1 MNLKYFNQKFVSV
14 YPFTMKKSLLIISL
28 FVFSLSHSQEKVKS
42 VNALRITKTPSI
54 DGVLDED
61 FWKDAEPAQ
70 NFQMFKPGDGGE
82 ERENMKTV
90 VKIAYDDEAIYF
102 GATMYDVNPKAIP
115 LQFGGRDEFGQ
126 VDFFLI
132 SINPNNDGQNDTEFV
147 VMSTGAQ
154 GDAKVSSMGEDF
166 SWNAVWESDVKIN
179 SDSWVAEIKIP
190 YSALRFSNSTD
201 QTWGVN
207 FHRRI
212 NRLNEQYSW
221 NYIDKKVGLFT
232 QYSGIITGIKD
243 IKPPTRLSFSP
254 YAFAAV
260 NSYNGN
266 SETDYAVGMDL
277 KYGINESFTLDATL
291 IPDFGQTAFDDQ
303 VLNLGPFEQKYSEKR
318 SFFTEGTELF
328 NKGGLFYSRRIGNT
342 PVGYRKVQ
350 SNLNENEEIT
360 YNPTKV
366 NMINALKIS
375 GRTKKGL
382 GIGFFNAITEK
393 TSAEIK
399 NSITQE
405 TREIVTEPLAN
416 YNVMVLDQQFNK
428 NSSVSFINTNVTR
441 NGSFRDANV
450 SAFLFSVADKKNRF
464 KTSGDLK
471 ISNILENGENK
482 SGYSGYLEA
491 GKIYGNYQ
499 YEIGHKRS
507 DKKYDIKD
515 LGYQSKNN
523 YADYWTQMSYRIFEP
538 TKTFDDYKFSFTG
551 VLNYQNN
558 SNDYAG
564 NYFELDFF
572 FFTKSRFAFGGELA
586 TNLGDQYDFY
596 APRVDGRFFKQNSIY
611 VLNGWISS
619 DYRKKFAID
628 VRGTFAKRYTLT
640 NEFAE
645 LSFSPRYRFSDK
657 FSTVYKLNFSKLIN
671 EKGWVTNLDNGSIIF
686 GDRDVKTVT
695 NTLTGNLSFNI
706 KSNLALSF
714 RHYWS
719 PVQYDPNFFE
729 LNNEG
734 TLNASTYQGNH
745 DINYNIWNLDL
756 SYSWEF
762 APGSQL
768 VVLYRNS
775 IFNED
780 QLAHLNFK
788 KNLDNL
794 FTEPVNNN
802 FSVKFI
808 YYLDYNNVKTWL

>member
-1 MNLKYFNQKFVSV
+1 
-14 YPFTMKKSLLIISL
+14 MKKYLLIIS
-28 FVFSLSHSQEKVKS
+28 FFIFSLSHSQEKIKS
-42 VNALRITKTPSI
+42 VNALRIVSPPSI

-61 FWKDAEPAQ
+61 FWKNAEPAQ

-154 GDAKVSSMGEDF
+154 GDAKVSSKGEDF

-179 SDSWVAEIKIP
+179 GDSWVAEIKIP
-190 YSALRFSNSTD
+190 YSALRFSNSTE

-207 FHRRI
+207 FHRKI
-212 NRLNEQYSW
+212 NTLNEQYVW

-232 QYSGIITGIKD
+232 QYAGLITGIKN
-243 IKPPTRLSFSP
+243 ITPPTRLSFSP

-260 NSYNGN
+260 NSYNGD
-266 SETDYAVGMDL
+266 SKTDYAVGMDL

-303 VLNLGPFEQKYSEKR
+303 VLNLGPFEQQYDEKR

-328 NKGGLFYSRRIGNT
+328 NKGNLFYSRRIGNT
-342 PVGYRKVQ
+342 PVGYGNVQ
-350 SNLNENEEIT
+350 SDLNENEEIT
-360 YNPTKV
+360 NNPTKV
-366 NMINALKIS
+366 NMINALKVS

-382 GIGFFNAITEK
+382 GIGFFNAISEK

-399 NSITQE
+399 NTVTQE

-416 YNVMVLDQQFNK
+416 YNVLVLDQQFNK
-428 NSSVSFINTNVTR
+428 NSSISFVNTNVTR

-464 KTSGDLK
+464 KTSGDIK

-482 SGYSGYLEA
+482 SGYSSYWEL

-507 DKKYDIKD
+507 DKRYDIKD

-523 YADYWTQMSYRIFEP
+523 YADYWAQMSYRIFEP
-538 TKTFDDYKFSFTG
+538 TKTFNDYNITFTSI
-551 VLNYQNN
+551 LNYQNN
-558 SNDYAG
+558 SNDYTG

-572 FFTKSRFAFGGELA
+572 FFMVSRFAFGGELS

-596 APRVDGRFFKQNSIY
+596 TPRVDGRFLKQKSVY

-628 VRGTFAKRYTLT
+628 VRATFAKRYTLN
-640 NEFAE
+640 NELAE

-671 EKGWVTNLDNGSIIF
+671 DNGWVTNLNDERIIF
-686 GDRDVKTVT
+686 GNRDVKTVT

-719 PVQYDPNFFE
+719 PVKYDANFFE

-734 TLNASTYQGNH
+734 TLNASSYQENH
-745 DINYNIWNLDL
+745 NINYNIWNLDL

-768 VVLYRNS
+768 VILYRNS

-780 QLAHLNFK
+780 QLAHLNFR

-802 FSVKFI
+802 LSVKFI

>member
-1 MNLKYFNQKFVSV
+1 
-14 YPFTMKKSLLIISL
+14 MKKSVLIVSLL
-28 FVFSLSHSQEKVKS
+28 FFSLSHSQEKIKS
-42 VNALRITKTPSI
+42 VHALRISNSPSI

-70 NFQMFKPGDGGE
+70 NFQMFKPGDGGA

-102 GATMYDVNPKAIP
+102 GATMYDDNTKAIP

-154 GDAKVSSMGEDF
+154 GDAKISSMGEDF
-166 SWNAVWESDVKIN
+166 SWDAVWESDVKIN
-179 SDSWVAEIKIP
+179 GDSWVAEIKIP
-190 YSALRFSNSTD
+190 YAALRFSNSNE

-207 FHRRI
+207 FHRKI

-221 NYIDKKVGLFT
+221 NYIDKKTGLIT
-232 QYSGIITGIKD
+232 QYSGIITGIKN

-303 VLNLGPFEQKYSEKR
+303 VLNLGPFEQQYSEKR
-318 SFFTEGTELF
+318 PFFTEGTELF
-328 NKGGLFYSRRIGNT
+328 NKGRLFYSRRIGNT
-342 PVGYRKVQ
+342 PVGYGLA
-350 SNLNENEEIT
+350 NTYLNENEEIIN
-360 YNPTKV
+360 NPTKV

-399 NSITQE
+399 NTVTQE

-428 NSSVSFINTNVTR
+428 NSSVTFVNTNVTR

-450 SAFLFSVADKKNRF
+450 SAFLFSVADKNNSF
-464 KTSGDLK
+464 KTSGDFK

-482 SGYSGYLEA
+482 SGFSGFMEV
-491 GKIYGNYQ
+491 GKVSGNYQ

-515 LGYQSKNN
+515 LGFQSKNN
-523 YADYWTQMSYRIFEP
+523 YADYWTQLSYRIFEP
-538 TKTFDDYKFSFTG
+538 TKTFDEYRLRFTS

-572 FFTKSRFAFGGELA
+572 FFTVKRIAFGGELS
-586 TNLGDQYDFY
+586 TNIGDQYDFY
-596 APRVDGRFFKQNSIY
+596 APRVDGRFLKQKSVY
-611 VLNGWISS
+611 ALNGWISS

-628 VRGTFAKRYTLT
+628 VRGTFAKRYTLD
-640 NEFAE
+640 NKFAE
-645 LSFSPRYRFSDK
+645 LSFSPRYRFSNK
-657 FSTVYKLNFSKLIN
+657 FSTVYKLKFSKLTN
-671 EKGWVTNLDNGSIIF
+671 EEGWVTNLDNGSIIF
-686 GDRDVKTVT
+686 GNRDVKTVT
-695 NTLTGNLSFNI
+695 NTLTGNLSFNT
-706 KSNLALSF
+706 KSTLALSF

-719 PVQYDPNFFE
+719 PVQYDADFFE

-734 TLNASTYQGNH
+734 TLNASSYQGNH
-745 DINYNIWNLDL
+745 NINYNIWNLDL

-768 VVLYRNS
+768 LLLYRNAV
-775 IFNED
+775 FNED
-780 QLAHLNFK
+780 KLAHLDFK

-794 FTEPVNNN
+794 FAEPFNNN
-802 FSVKFI
+802 ISVKFI
-808 YYLDYNNVKTWL
+808 YYLDYNNVKSWL

>member
-1 MNLKYFNQKFVSV
+1 
-14 YPFTMKKSLLIISL
+14 MKKHLFILSL
-28 FVFSLSHSQEKVKS
+28 FFFSLSYSQVKIKS
-42 VNALRITKTPSI
+42 VNALRIDKTPAI
-54 DGVLDED
+54 DGVLNED
-61 FWKDAEPAQ
+61 FWKDAEAAQ
-70 NFQMFKPGDGGE
+70 DFQMFKPGDGGN
-82 ERENMKTV
+82 EREDMKTV

-102 GATMYDVNPKAIP
+102 GATMYDINPKAIP
-115 LQFGGRDEFGQ
+115 LQFGGRDQFGQ

-154 GDAKVSSMGEDF
+154 GDAKISSEGEDF

-179 SDSWVAEIKIP
+179 GNSWVAEIKIP
-190 YSALRFSNSTD
+190 YSALRFSNSTE

-207 FHRRI
+207 FHRKI

-232 QYSGIITGIKD
+232 QYSGLITGIKN

-254 YAFAAV
+254 YAFASY
-260 NSYNGN
+260 NNYNGN
-266 SETDYAVGMDL
+266 SDTDYGVGMDL

-303 VLNLGPFEQKYSEKR
+303 VLNLGPFEQQYEEKR
-318 SFFTEGTELF
+318 AFFTEGTELF
-328 NKGGLFYSRRIGNT
+328 SKGYLFYSRRIGSR
-342 PVGYRKVQ
+342 PIGYGKFQ
-350 SNLNENEEIT
+350 SDLKENEEIAN
-360 YNPTKV
+360 NPTKV
-366 NMINALKIS
+366 NMLNALKVS

-399 NSITQE
+399 NTLTNE

-416 YNVMVLDQQFNK
+416 YNVLVLDQQFNK
-428 NSSVSFINTNVTR
+428 NSSISFVNTNVTR

-450 SAFLFSVADKKNRF
+450 SALLFDIANKKNSY
-464 KTSGDLK
+464 KTTGDFK
-471 ISNILENGENK
+471 ISNIHENGENK
-482 SGYSGYLEA
+482 SGYSGLLEFA
-491 GKIYGNYQ
+491 KISGNYQ
-499 YEIGHKRS
+499 YEFGHSRS
-507 DKKYDIKD
+507 NDTYDIND
-515 LGYQSKNN
+515 LGYQNRNN
-523 YADYWTQMSYRIFEP
+523 LAVYWAEASYRIFEP
-538 TKTFDDYKFSFTG
+538 TNIFNEYNISLSSNF
-551 VLNYQNN
+551 NYQNDTN
-558 SNDYAG
+558 QFAEN
-564 NYFELDFF
+564 NFELDFF
-572 FFTKSRFAFGGELA
+572 FATKTRFAFGGEIN
-586 TNLGDQYDFY
+586 TNIGEQYNFY
-596 APRVDGRFFKQNSIY
+596 EPRVKGRFFKQNPVYFI
-611 VLNGWISS
+611 NGWIST

-628 VRGTFAKRYTLT
+628 VRSTYAKRYDLD
-640 NEFAE
+640 NEYAE
-645 LSFSPRYRFSDK
+645 LTISPRYRFTDK
-657 FSTVYKLNFSKLIN
+657 FSVIYKLNFSKLTN
-671 EKGWVTNLDNGSIIF
+671 DEGWVTNLDNGSIIF
-686 GDRDVKTVT
+686 GNRDVKEVT
-695 NTLTGNLSFNI
+695 NTLTGNLSFNT
-706 KSNLALSF
+706 KSTLALSF

-719 PVQYDPNFFE
+719 PVKYDTNFFE

-734 TLNASTYQGNH
+734 TLNASSYKGNH

-768 VVLYRNS
+768 VFLYRNS

-780 QLAHLNFK
+780 ELAHLNFR

-794 FTEPVNNN
+794 FNEPISNN

>member
-1 MNLKYFNQKFVSV
+1 
-14 YPFTMKKSLLIISL
+14 MKKYLFILSL
-28 FVFSLSHSQEKVKS
+28 FFFSLSYSQVKIKS
-42 VNALRITKTPSI
+42 VNALRIDKTPAI

-61 FWKDAEPAQ
+61 FWKVAEPAQ
-70 NFQMFKPGDGGE
+70 DFQMFKPADGGN

-102 GATMYDVNPKAIP
+102 GAIMYDINPKAIP
-115 LQFGGRDEFGQ
+115 LQFGGRDQFGQ

-132 SINPNNDGQNDTEFV
+132 SINPNNDGQNDTEFA

-154 GDAKVSSMGEDF
+154 GDAKISSEGEDF
-166 SWNAVWESDVKIN
+166 TWNAVWESDVKIN
-179 SDSWVAEIKIP
+179 GDSWVAEIKIP
-190 YSALRFSNSTD
+190 YSALRFSNSNE

-221 NYIDKKVGLFT
+221 NYIDKKKGLAT
-232 QYSGIITGIKD
+232 QYAGLITGINN
-243 IKPPTRLSFSP
+243 ITPPTRLSFSP
-254 YAFAAV
+254 YAFTAV

-266 SETDYAVGMDL
+266 SETDYGVGMDL

-303 VLNLGPFEQKYSEKR
+303 VLNLGPFEQQYDEKR

-328 NKGGLFYSRRIGNT
+328 SKGGLFYSRRIGNT
-342 PVGYRKVQ
+342 PVGY
-350 SNLNENEEIT
+350 SIPEANLNEDEEISN
-360 YNPTKV
+360 NPTKV
-366 NMINALKIS
+366 NMLNALKVS

-399 NSITQE
+399 NNITQE

-416 YNVMVLDQQFNK
+416 YNVLVLDQQFNK
-428 NSSVSFINTNVTR
+428 NSSISFVNTNVTR

-450 SAFLFSVADKKNRF
+450 SAFLFD
-464 KTSGDLK
+464 
-471 ISNILENGENK
+471 ISNKANKYKITGDFKLSNIKENGENK
-482 SGYSGYLEA
+482 SGYSGLLEFA
-491 GKIYGNYQ
+491 KIAGNYQ
-499 YEIGHKRS
+499 YEFGHSRS
-507 DKKYDIKD
+507 NDTYDIND
-515 LGYQSKNN
+515 LGYQNRNN
-523 YADYWTQMSYRIFEP
+523 LAVYWSEISYRIFEP
-538 TKTFDDYKFSFTG
+538 TNTFNEYNISLESNF
-551 VLNYQNN
+551 NYQNDTN
-558 SNDYAG
+558 QFAEN
-564 NYFELDFF
+564 NIELDFF
-572 FFTKSRFAFGGELA
+572 FATKTRFAFGGEIN
-586 TNLGDQYDFY
+586 TNIGDQYDFY
-596 APRVDGRFFKQNSIY
+596 SPRVSGRFFKQNSVYFI
-611 VLNGWISS
+611 NGWIST

-628 VRGTFAKRYTLT
+628 VKSTYAKRYGLNNEYTELT
-640 NEFAE
+640 
-645 LSFSPRYRFSDK
+645 FSPRYRFSNK
-657 FSTVYKLNFSKLIN
+657 FSVIYKLNISKLTN
-671 EKGWVTNLDNGSIIF
+671 DKGWVTNLDNGDIIF
-686 GDRDVKTVT
+686 GNREVKEVT
-695 NTLTGNLSFNI
+695 NTLTGNLSFNT
-706 KSNLALSF
+706 KSALALSF

-719 PVQYDPNFFE
+719 PVAYDTNFFE

-734 TLNASTYQGNH
+734 TLNASSYQENH

-780 QLAHLNFK
+780 ELAHLNFG

-794 FTEPVNNN
+794 FKEPITNNI
-802 FSVKFI
+802 SLKFI
-808 YYLDYNNVKTWL
+808 YYLDYNNLKTWL

>member
-1 MNLKYFNQKFVSV
+1 MYLKIYNQKFESA
-14 YPFTMKKSLLIISL
+14 YTLTMKKSLLVACL
-28 FVFSLSHSQEKVKS
+28 FIFSFSHSQEKIKS
-42 VNALRITKTPSI
+42 VNALRIDKTPSI

-102 GATMYDVNPKAIP
+102 GATMYDVNTKAIP
-115 LQFGGRDEFGQ
+115 MQFGGRDQIGQ

-132 SINPNNDGQNDTEFV
+132 TINPNNDGQNDTELIV
-147 VMSTGAQ
+147 TSSGGQA
-154 GDAKVSSMGEDF
+154 DAKISSEGEDF

-190 YSALRFSNSTD
+190 YSALRFSNLAE

-207 FHRRI
+207 FHRKI

-232 QYSGIITGIKD
+232 QYSGLITGIKN

-260 NSYNGN
+260 NSYDGD
-266 SETDYAVGMDL
+266 SDTDYSIGMDL

-291 IPDFGQTAFDDQ
+291 IPDFGQTAFDNQ
-303 VLNLGPFEQKYSEKR
+303 VLNLGPFEQQYEEKR
-318 SFFTEGTELF
+318 AFFTEGTELF
-328 NKGGLFYSRRIGNT
+328 NKGYLFYSRRIGNW
-342 PVGYRKVQ
+342 PVGYGKVQ
-350 SNLNENEEIT
+350 SDLKEDEQIAN
-360 YNPTKV
+360 NPTKV
-366 NMINALKIS
+366 NMINALKVS

-399 NSITQE
+399 NTITQE
-405 TREIVTEPLAN
+405 TREIVTEPLSN
-416 YNVMVLDQQFNK
+416 YNVLVLDQQFNK
-428 NSSVSFINTNVTR
+428 NSSVSFVNTNVTR

-450 SAFLFSVADKKNRF
+450 SALLFDIANKKNSY
-464 KTSGDLK
+464 KTTGDVK
-471 ISNILENGENK
+471 ISNIQENGENK
-482 SGYSGYLEA
+482 SGYSGMLEFA
-491 GKIYGNYQ
+491 KISGNYQ
-499 YEIGHKRS
+499 YEFGHSRS
-507 DKKYDIKD
+507 NDTYDIND
-515 LGYQSKNN
+515 LGYQNRNN
-523 YADYWTQMSYRIFEP
+523 LAVYWAEVSYRIFEP
-538 TKTFDDYKFSFTG
+538 TNLFDEYRITFGGNTSYQNEPYKFAD
-551 VLNYQNN
+551 NN
-558 SNDYAG
+558 IA
-564 NYFELDFF
+564 LDFF
-572 FFTKSRFAFGGELA
+572 FFTKTRFAFGGEIN
-586 TNLGDQYDFY
+586 TNLGDQYNFY
-596 APRVDGRFFKQNSIY
+596 EPRIKGRFYKQNPVY
-611 VLNGWISS
+611 VINSWFST

-628 VRGTFAKRYTLT
+628 VRSTYAKRYTL
-640 NEFAE
+640 NNYLIE
-645 LSFSPRYRFSDK
+645 LNISPRYRFSDK
-657 FSTVYKLNFSKLIN
+657 FSVIYALNFSKLIN
-671 EKGWVTNLDNGSIIF
+671 DNGWVNNLENGDIIF
-686 GDRDVKTVT
+686 GNRDVKTVT
-695 NTLTGNLSFNI
+695 NTLTGNLNFNT
-706 KSNLALSF
+706 KSSLGLSF

-719 PVQYDPNFFE
+719 PVAYDTNFFE

-734 TLNASTYQGNH
+734 TLNASDYKKNH

-780 QLAHLNFK
+780 QLANLNFS

-794 FTEPVNNN
+794 FKEPVNNN

-808 YYLDYNNVKTWL
+808 YYLDYNKLKKWL